1 MEGFLNVIIIIKP
14 LSCFSTGETLE
25 GLEGLLSSL
34 DLDDFMQTLPGF
46 LLAFTGEGKLIYV
59 SETVAE
65 HLGHSMVR
73 TTGRLAKR
81 GRVTP

>member
-1 MEGFLNVIIIIKP
+1 M
-14 LSCFSTGETLE
+14 
-25 GLEGLLSSL
+25 LSSQ

-59 SETVAE
+59 SESVAE

-73 TTGRLAKR
+73 TGRLVKR
-81 GRVTP
+81 GESYLYCKIGKVIAVL